1 MSTRKDQL
9 IALRKLQEQ
18 IAKGEFEIVKQ
29 HKKRKTKA
37 S

>member
-29 HKKRKTKA
+29 HKTRQKKT

>member
-1 MSTRKDQL
+1 MSNRKEQL

-18 IAKGEFEIVKQ
+18 IAKGEFEIIKQ
-29 HKKRKTKA
+29 HKKRKTKT